1 MAEVQR
7 QRRKKPTR
15 RKKTASTTSKSKT
28 SGPPKKRKKT
38 TQEAHGGLFGRS
50 PLQMV
55 IYGPPGV
62 GKTDFASQFGKTGFI
77 IDPQEEGIR
86 ILVEYDKAPAPV
98 FVEEAGD
105 FETLLELAEDVAA
118 GSYDIDTVVF
128 DSLTGMEKLC
138 FHYHCREYF
147 EDDWTAKGFYSYQQG
162 PKNAAKTDWPRF
174 LAACDKIRRAGVNV
188 LLIAHSTVKTYS
200 NPEGPD
206 YDRFIPYLDKETWQQ
221 THRWAKA
228 VLFYNYHVDVDKK
241 GPRNK
246 AKMGTEE
253 RFIYTEWSPAF
264 DSKNQYDLPPLLE
277 CGESGK
283 DAFENFRDALKA
295 D

>member
-1 MAEVQR
+1 MANVQR
-7 QRRKKPTR
+7 QRRPKKKKAAAKPTAASSGTPR
-15 RKKTASTTSKSKT
+15 RKKTTKKPKPTPAGGKGFLGKS
-28 SGPPKKRKKT
+28 
-38 TQEAHGGLFGRS
+38 A
-50 PLQMV
+50 LQMV

-62 GKTDFASQFGKTGFI
+62 GKTDVASRFPKVGFI

-86 ILVEYDKAPAPV
+86 ILSEYGQCPAPV
-98 FVEEAGD
+98 FVEEASD

-118 GSYDIDTVVF
+118 GSYDIETIVF

-162 PKNAAKTDWPRF
+162 PKNAAKVDWPRF
-174 LAACDKIRRAGVNV
+174 LDALDAIRRAGINV
-188 LLIAHSTVKTYS
+188 ILLAHSTVKTYS

-246 AKMGTEE
+246 AKMETEE
-253 RFIYTEWSPAF
+253 RFIYAEWSPAY
-264 DSKNQYDLPPLLE
+264 DAKNQYGLPALIE
-277 CGESGK
+277 TGGSGQE
-283 DAFENFRDALKA
+283 AFENFRDAMKG
-295 D
+295 